1 MKNQIIII
9 FSLIFIF
16 GCSKEKSKTT
26 GWNYNDPKHGGFEI
40 STNYTEQVTPDGMAF
55 IEGGSFT
62 MGRVEQDV
70 MYDWNNIPKT
80 VTVSSFYMDETEV
93 RNLDYLEYLFWI
105 ERVYGSN
112 YDNGSYPEVYWKA
125 LPDTNVWRDKL
136 SYNEPYVE
144 NYLRHPAFHQ
154 YPVVGVSW
162 EQAVDYCAWRTDR
175 VNERILIDNGY
186 LWEDPEQV
194 DENVFKTDAY
204 KMGQYEGRIRRQ
216 LPNLKLG
223 VHSFTKKAGRDKN
236 AVRNVQTFDGILLP
250 RFRLPTEAE
259 WEFAALALVGN
270 TIEENVSERKIY
282 PWNGDGVRNP
292 SKRNKGEIVANFKR
306 SRGDNMGTA
315 GRLNDNADKTAPVIS
330 YWPNEYGLYNMAGN
344 VSEWVMDVYRP
355 LVDPTTNDMNPF
367 RGNVFETWQR
377 DEDRFIVEKDTLGN
391 IIKREVTVEEN
402 LNRRNYSTSDN
413 INYLDGD
420 YDSRIQVTAAGP
432 GSEWKNVNG
441 TDKRGFVDPIKEK
454 EKEINELLKN
464 VDENGQ
470 LSSDDISE
478 VRKLKSELEQ
488 LTSTNQV
495 YELNETSLIS
505 DQTRVYKGGSYKD
518 RAYWMVPGTRRYLD
532 QKQSTSYIGFRC
544 AMDRLGPPTSN
555 LEENMRRP
563 VDWNKNNGYYDKK

>member
-16 GCSKEKSKTT
+16 GCSKEKSKST

-70 MYDWNNIPKT
+70 LYDWNNVPKT

-223 VHSFTKKAGRDKN
+223 THSFNKKAGRDKN
-236 AVRNVQTFDGILLP
+236 SVRNVGVGDGILLP

-315 GRLNDNADKTAPVIS
+315 GRLNDNADKTAPVFS

-355 LVDPTTNDMNPF
+355 LIDPATNDMNPF

-377 DEDRFIVEKDTLGN
+377 DEDRFIVEKDSLGN

-420 YDSRIQVTAAGP
+420 YDSRIQAPA
-432 GSEWKNVNG
+432 SDWQNVNG
-441 TDKRGFVDPIKEK
+441 TDKRGFVNPIKEK
-454 EKEINELLKN
+454 EKAIAELLKN
-464 VDENGQ
+464 TDENGQ
-470 LSSDDISE
+470 LSSKDILE

-505 DQTRVYKGGSYKD
+505 DQSRVYKGGSYKD
-518 RAYWMVPGTRRYLD
+518 RAYWMVPGTRRFLD

-555 LEENMRRP
+555 LKENMRRP
-563 VDWNKNNGYYDKK
+563 VDWNKNNGYYEKK

>member
-9 FSLIFIF
+9 FSLIFII

-70 MYDWNNIPKT
+70 IYDWNNVPKT

-112 YDNGSYPEVYWKA
+112 YDNGSYPEVYWEA

-236 AVRNVQTFDGILLP
+236 AVRNVQNYDGILLP

-270 TIEENVSERKIY
+270 TMAENVSERKIY

-355 LVDPTTNDMNPF
+355 LIDPITNDMNPF

-420 YDSRIQVTAAGP
+420 YDSRIQAPA
-432 GSEWKNVNG
+432 SDWQNVNG

-454 EKEINELLKN
+454 EKAINELLKN

-470 LSSDDISE
+470 LSSKDILE

-505 DQTRVYKGGSYKD
+505 DLTRVYKGGSYKD
-518 RAYWMVPGTRRYLD
+518 RAYWMVPGTRRFLD

-555 LEENMRRP
+555 LKENMRRP

>member
-16 GCSKEKSKTT
+16 GCSKEKSKST

-70 MYDWNNIPKT
+70 LYDWNNVPKT

-144 NYLRHPAFHQ
+144 SYLRHPAFHQ

-223 VHSFTKKAGRDKN
+223 SHSFNKKAGRDKN
-236 AVRNVQTFDGILLP
+236 SVRNVVDRDGILLP

-270 TIEENVSERKIY
+270 TIEENISERKIY

-355 LVDPTTNDMNPF
+355 LIDPATSDMNPF

-377 DEDRFIVEKDTLGN
+377 DEDRFIVEKDSLGN

-420 YDSRIQVTAAGP
+420 YDSRIQAPA
-432 GSEWKNVNG
+432 SDWQNVNG
-441 TDKRGFVDPIKEK
+441 TDKRGFVNPIKEK
-454 EKEINELLKN
+454 EKAITELLKN
-464 VDENGQ
+464 TDENGQ
-470 LSSDDISE
+470 LSSKDILE

-505 DQTRVYKGGSYKD
+505 DQSRVYKGGSYKD
-518 RAYWMVPGTRRYLD
+518 RAYWMVPGTRRFLD

-555 LEENMRRP
+555 LKENMRRP
-563 VDWNKNNGYYDKK
+563 VDWNKNNGYYEKK

>member
-1 MKNQIIII
+1 MKNQI
-9 FSLIFIF
+9 LIVLCIAFIF

-26 GWNYNDPKHGGFEI
+26 GWNYNDPKHGGFEV
-40 STNYTEQVTPDGMAF
+40 STNYTEQITPDGMAF

-62 MGRVEQDV
+62 MGRVEQDLN
-70 MYDWNNIPKT
+70 YDWNNVPKT

-93 RNLDYLEYLFWI
+93 RNIDYLEYLFWI

-112 YDNGSYPEVYWKA
+112 YDNGSYPEIYWKA

-136 SYNEPYVE
+136 SFNEPYVE
-144 NYLRHPAFHQ
+144 SYLRHPAFHQ

-194 DENVFKTDAY
+194 DENVFNTDAY
-204 KMGQYEGRIRRQ
+204 KLGQYEGRIRRQ

-223 VHSFTKKAGRDKN
+223 VHSYDKKAGKDKS
-236 AVRNVQTFDGILLP
+236 AIRNVQESDGILLP

-270 TIEENVSERKIY
+270 TLKENVSERKLY

-306 SRGDNMGTA
+306 GRGDNMGTA

-355 LVDPTTNDMNPF
+355 LVDPNTTDINPF
-367 RGNVFETWQR
+367 RGNVYETWQR
-377 DEDRFIVEKDTLGN
+377 DEDNFIVEKDDFGN

-402 LNRRNYSTSDN
+402 INRRNYSTSDN

-420 YDSRIQVTAAGP
+420 YDSRIQSAG
-432 GSEWKNVNG
+432 SDWQNING
-441 TDKRGFVDPIKEK
+441 TDKRGYVNPIKQK
-454 EKEINELLKN
+454 EEEINELLKN
-464 VDENGQ
+464 KDENGQ
-470 LSSDDISE
+470 LSSKDILKL
-478 VRKLKSELEQ
+478 RKLKSELEQ

-518 RAYWMVPGTRRYLD
+518 RAYWMVPGTRRFLD

-555 LEENMRRP
+555 LKENQRKP
-563 VDWNKNNGYYDKK
+563 VDWNKNNGYYEKK

>member
-9 FSLIFIF
+9 FSLIFII

-70 MYDWNNIPKT
+70 IYDWNNVPKT

-236 AVRNVQTFDGILLP
+236 AVRNVQNYDGILLP

-355 LVDPTTNDMNPF
+355 LIDPITNDMNPF

-420 YDSRIQVTAAGP
+420 YDSRIQAPA
-432 GSEWKNVNG
+432 SDWQNVNG

-454 EKEINELLKN
+454 EKAINELLKN

-470 LSSDDISE
+470 LSSKDILE
-478 VRKLKSELEQ
+478 VRKLKSELKQ

-518 RAYWMVPGTRRYLD
+518 RAYWMVPGTRRFLD

-555 LEENMRRP
+555 LKENMRRP
-563 VDWNKNNGYYDKK
+563 VDWNKNSGYYDKK

>member
-9 FSLIFIF
+9 FSLIFII

-70 MYDWNNIPKT
+70 IYDWNNVPKT

-112 YDNGSYPEVYWKA
+112 YDNGSYPEVYWEA

-236 AVRNVQTFDGILLP
+236 AVRNVQNYDGILLP

-270 TIEENVSERKIY
+270 TMAENVSERKIY

-355 LVDPTTNDMNPF
+355 LIDPITNDMNPF

-420 YDSRIQVTAAGP
+420 YDSRIQAPA
-432 GSEWKNVNG
+432 SDWQNVNG

-454 EKEINELLKN
+454 EKAINELLKN

-470 LSSDDISE
+470 LSSKDILE
-478 VRKLKSELEQ
+478 VRRLKSELEQ

-505 DQTRVYKGGSYKD
+505 DLTRVYKGGSYKD
-518 RAYWMVPGTRRYLD
+518 RAYWMVPGTRRFLD

-555 LEENMRRP
+555 LKENMRRP

>member
-9 FSLIFIF
+9 FSLIFII

-70 MYDWNNIPKT
+70 IYDWNNVPKT

-236 AVRNVQTFDGILLP
+236 AVRNVQTYDGILLP

-355 LVDPTTNDMNPF
+355 LIDPITNDMNPF

-420 YDSRIQVTAAGP
+420 YDSRIQAPA
-432 GSEWKNVNG
+432 SDWQNVNG

-454 EKEINELLKN
+454 EKAINELLKN

-470 LSSDDISE
+470 LSSKDILE
-478 VRKLKSELEQ
+478 VRKLKSELKQ

-518 RAYWMVPGTRRYLD
+518 RAYWMVPGTRRFLD

-555 LEENMRRP
+555 LKENMRRP
-563 VDWNKNNGYYDKK
+563 VDWNKNSGYYDKK

>member
-16 GCSKEKSKTT
+16 GCSKEKSKST

-70 MYDWNNIPKT
+70 LYDWNNVPKT

-144 NYLRHPAFHQ
+144 SYLRHPAFHQ

-223 VHSFTKKAGRDKN
+223 THSFNKKAGRDKN
-236 AVRNVQTFDGILLP
+236 SVRNVRDRDGILLP

-270 TIEENVSERKIY
+270 TTEENISERKIY

-355 LVDPTTNDMNPF
+355 LIDPATNDMNPF

-377 DEDRFIVEKDTLGN
+377 DEDRFIVEKDSLGN

-420 YDSRIQVTAAGP
+420 YDSRIQAPA
-432 GSEWKNVNG
+432 SDWQNVNG
-441 TDKRGFVDPIKEK
+441 TDKRGFVNPIKEK
-454 EKEINELLKN
+454 EKAIAELLKN
-464 VDENGQ
+464 TDENGQ
-470 LSSDDISE
+470 LSSKDILE

-505 DQTRVYKGGSYKD
+505 DQSRVYKGGSYKD
-518 RAYWMVPGTRRYLD
+518 RAYWMVPGTRRFLD

-555 LEENMRRP
+555 LKENMRRP
-563 VDWNKNNGYYDKK
+563 VDWNKNNGYYEKK

>member
-16 GCSKEKSKTT
+16 GCSKEKSKST

-70 MYDWNNIPKT
+70 LYDWNNVPKT

-144 NYLRHPAFHQ
+144 SYLRHPAFHQ

-223 VHSFTKKAGRDKN
+223 THSFNKKAGRDKN
-236 AVRNVQTFDGILLP
+236 SVRNVRDRDGILLP

-355 LVDPTTNDMNPF
+355 LIDPATNDMNPF

-377 DEDRFIVEKDTLGN
+377 DEDRFIVEKDSLGN

-420 YDSRIQVTAAGP
+420 YDSRIQAPA
-432 GSEWKNVNG
+432 SDWQNVNG
-441 TDKRGFVDPIKEK
+441 TDKRGFVNPIKEK
-454 EKEINELLKN
+454 EKAITELLKN
-464 VDENGQ
+464 TDENGQ
-470 LSSDDISE
+470 LSSKDILE

-505 DQTRVYKGGSYKD
+505 DQSRVYKGGSYKD
-518 RAYWMVPGTRRYLD
+518 RAYWMVPGTRRFLD

-555 LEENMRRP
+555 LKENMRRP
-563 VDWNKNNGYYDKK
+563 VDWNKNNGYYEKK

>member
-16 GCSKEKSKTT
+16 GCSKEKSKST

-70 MYDWNNIPKT
+70 LYDWNNVPKT

-223 VHSFTKKAGRDKN
+223 THSFNKKAGRDKN
-236 AVRNVQTFDGILLP
+236 SVRNVGVGDGILLP

-355 LVDPTTNDMNPF
+355 LIDPATNDMNPF

-377 DEDRFIVEKDTLGN
+377 DEDRFIVEKDSLGN

-420 YDSRIQVTAAGP
+420 YDSRIQAPA
-432 GSEWKNVNG
+432 SDWQNVNG
-441 TDKRGFVDPIKEK
+441 TDKRGFVNPIKEK
-454 EKEINELLKN
+454 EKAIAELLKN
-464 VDENGQ
+464 TDENGQ
-470 LSSDDISE
+470 LSSKDILE

-505 DQTRVYKGGSYKD
+505 DQSRVYKGGSYKD
-518 RAYWMVPGTRRYLD
+518 RAYWMVPGTRRFLD

-555 LEENMRRP
+555 LKENMRRP
-563 VDWNKNNGYYDKK
+563 VDWNKNNGYYEKK

>member
-16 GCSKEKSKTT
+16 GCSKEKSKST

-70 MYDWNNIPKT
+70 LYDWNNVPKT

-144 NYLRHPAFHQ
+144 SYLRHPAFHQ

-223 VHSFTKKAGRDKN
+223 THSFNKKAGRDKN
-236 AVRNVQTFDGILLP
+236 SVRNVSDRDGILLP

-355 LVDPTTNDMNPF
+355 LIDPATNDMNPF

-377 DEDRFIVEKDTLGN
+377 DEDRFIVEKDSLGN

-420 YDSRIQVTAAGP
+420 YDSRIQAPA
-432 GSEWKNVNG
+432 SDWQNVNG
-441 TDKRGFVDPIKEK
+441 TDKRGFVNPIKEK
-454 EKEINELLKN
+454 EKAISELLKN
-464 VDENGQ
+464 TDENGQ
-470 LSSDDISE
+470 LSSKDILE

-505 DQTRVYKGGSYKD
+505 DQSRVYKGGSYKD
-518 RAYWMVPGTRRYLD
+518 RAYWMVPGTRRFLD

-555 LEENMRRP
+555 LKENMRRP
-563 VDWNKNNGYYDKK
+563 VDWNKNNGYYEKK

>member
-9 FSLIFIF
+9 FSLIFII

-70 MYDWNNIPKT
+70 IYDWNNVPKT

-236 AVRNVQTFDGILLP
+236 AVRNVQNYDGILLP

-270 TIEENVSERKIY
+270 TMAENVSERKIY

-355 LVDPTTNDMNPF
+355 LIDPITNDMNPF

-420 YDSRIQVTAAGP
+420 YDSRIQAPA
-432 GSEWKNVNG
+432 SDWQNVNG

-454 EKEINELLKN
+454 EKAINELLKN

-470 LSSDDISE
+470 LSSKDILE

-505 DQTRVYKGGSYKD
+505 DLTRVYKGGSYKD
-518 RAYWMVPGTRRYLD
+518 RAYWMVPGTRRFLD

-555 LEENMRRP
+555 LKENMRRP

>member
-1 MKNQIIII
+1 MKNQIIFI

-16 GCSKEKSKTT
+16 GCSKEKSKST

-62 MGRVEQDV
+62 MGLVEQDV
-70 MYDWNNIPKT
+70 LYDWNNVPKT

-223 VHSFTKKAGRDKN
+223 THSFNKKAGRDKN
-236 AVRNVQTFDGILLP
+236 SVRNVGVRDGILLP

-355 LVDPTTNDMNPF
+355 LIDPATNDMNPF

-377 DEDRFIVEKDTLGN
+377 DEDRFIVEKDSLGN

-420 YDSRIQVTAAGP
+420 YDSRIQAPA
-432 GSEWKNVNG
+432 SDWQNVNG
-441 TDKRGFVDPIKEK
+441 TDKRGFVNPIKEK
-454 EKEINELLKN
+454 EKAIAELLKN
-464 VDENGQ
+464 TDENGQ
-470 LSSDDISE
+470 LSSKDILE

-505 DQTRVYKGGSYKD
+505 DQSRVYKGGSYKD
-518 RAYWMVPGTRRYLD
+518 RAYWMVPGTRRFLD

-555 LEENMRRP
+555 LKENMRRP
-563 VDWNKNNGYYDKK
+563 VDWNKNNGYYEKK

>member
-9 FSLIFIF
+9 FSLIFII

-70 MYDWNNIPKT
+70 IYDWNNVPKT

-236 AVRNVQTFDGILLP
+236 AVRNVQNYDGILLP

-355 LVDPTTNDMNPF
+355 LIDPITNDMNPF

-420 YDSRIQVTAAGP
+420 YDSRIQAPA
-432 GSEWKNVNG
+432 SDWQNVNG

-454 EKEINELLKN
+454 EKAINELLKN

-470 LSSDDISE
+470 LSSKDILE
-478 VRKLKSELEQ
+478 VRKLKSELKQ

-518 RAYWMVPGTRRYLD
+518 RAYWMVPGTRRFLD

-555 LEENMRRP
+555 LKENMRRP

>member
-16 GCSKEKSKTT
+16 GCSKEKSKST

-70 MYDWNNIPKT
+70 LYDWNNVPKT

-144 NYLRHPAFHQ
+144 SYLRHPAFHQ

-223 VHSFTKKAGRDKN
+223 THSFNKKAGRDKN
-236 AVRNVQTFDGILLP
+236 SVRNVRDRDGILLP

-270 TIEENVSERKIY
+270 TIEENISERKIY

-355 LVDPTTNDMNPF
+355 LIDPATNDMNPF

-377 DEDRFIVEKDTLGN
+377 DEDRFIVEKDSLGN

-420 YDSRIQVTAAGP
+420 YDSRIQAPA
-432 GSEWKNVNG
+432 SDWQNVNG
-441 TDKRGFVDPIKEK
+441 TDKRGFVNPIKEK
-454 EKEINELLKN
+454 EKAITELLKN
-464 VDENGQ
+464 TDENGQ
-470 LSSDDISE
+470 LSSKDILE

-505 DQTRVYKGGSYKD
+505 DQSRVYKGGSYKD
-518 RAYWMVPGTRRYLD
+518 RAYWMVPGTRRFLD

-555 LEENMRRP
+555 LKENMRRP
-563 VDWNKNNGYYDKK
+563 VDWNKNNGYYEKK

>member
-9 FSLIFIF
+9 FSLIFII

-70 MYDWNNIPKT
+70 IYDWNNVPKT

-236 AVRNVQTFDGILLP
+236 AVRNVQNYDGILLP

-355 LVDPTTNDMNPF
+355 LIDPITNDMNPF

-420 YDSRIQVTAAGP
+420 YDSRIQAPA
-432 GSEWKNVNG
+432 SDWQNVNG

-454 EKEINELLKN
+454 EKAINELLKN

-470 LSSDDISE
+470 LSSKDILE
-478 VRKLKSELEQ
+478 VRRLKSELEQ

-505 DQTRVYKGGSYKD
+505 DLTRVYKGGSYKD
-518 RAYWMVPGTRRYLD
+518 RAYWMVPGTRRFLD

-555 LEENMRRP
+555 LKENMRRP

>member
-9 FSLIFIF
+9 FSLIFII
-16 GCSKEKSKTT
+16 GCSKEKSKST

-70 MYDWNNIPKT
+70 LYDWNNVPKT

-144 NYLRHPAFHQ
+144 SYLRHPAFHQ

-223 VHSFTKKAGRDKN
+223 NHSFNKKAGKDKN
-236 AVRNVQTFDGILLP
+236 SVRNVGDRDGILLP

-270 TIEENVSERKIY
+270 TLEENVSERKIY

-355 LVDPTTNDMNPF
+355 LIDPATNDMNPF

-377 DEDRFIVEKDTLGN
+377 DEDRFIVEKDSLGN

-420 YDSRIQVTAAGP
+420 YDSRIQAPA
-432 GSEWKNVNG
+432 SDWQNVNG
-441 TDKRGFVDPIKEK
+441 TDKRGFVNPIKEK
-454 EKEINELLKN
+454 EKAITELLKN
-464 VDENGQ
+464 TDENGQ
-470 LSSDDISE
+470 LSSKDILE

-505 DQTRVYKGGSYKD
+505 DQSRVYKGGSYKD
-518 RAYWMVPGTRRYLD
+518 RAYWMVPGTRRFLD

-555 LEENMRRP
+555 LKENMRRP
-563 VDWNKNNGYYDKK
+563 VDWNKNNGYYEKK

>member
-9 FSLIFIF
+9 FSLIFII

-70 MYDWNNIPKT
+70 IYDWNNVPKT

-236 AVRNVQTFDGILLP
+236 AVRNVQNYDGILLP

-270 TIEENVSERKIY
+270 TKEENVSERKIY

-355 LVDPTTNDMNPF
+355 LIDPITNDMNPF

-420 YDSRIQVTAAGP
+420 YDSRIQAPA
-432 GSEWKNVNG
+432 SDWQNVNG

-454 EKEINELLKN
+454 EKAINELLKN

-470 LSSDDISE
+470 LSSKDILE
-478 VRKLKSELEQ
+478 VRKLKSELKQ

-518 RAYWMVPGTRRYLD
+518 RAYWMVPGTRRFLD
-532 QKQSTSYIGFRC
+532 QKQSTSYLGFRC

-555 LEENMRRP
+555 LKENMRRP

>member
-16 GCSKEKSKTT
+16 GCSKEKSKST

-70 MYDWNNIPKT
+70 LYDWNNVPKT

-144 NYLRHPAFHQ
+144 SYLRHPAFHQ

-223 VHSFTKKAGRDKN
+223 THSFNKKAGRDKN
-236 AVRNVQTFDGILLP
+236 SVRNVRDRDGILLP

-270 TIEENVSERKIY
+270 TIEENISERKIY

-355 LVDPTTNDMNPF
+355 LIDPATNDMNPF

-377 DEDRFIVEKDTLGN
+377 DEDRFIVEKDSLGN

-420 YDSRIQVTAAGP
+420 YDSRIQAPA
-432 GSEWKNVNG
+432 SDWQNVNG
-441 TDKRGFVDPIKEK
+441 TDKRGFVNPIKEK
-454 EKEINELLKN
+454 EKAIAELLKN
-464 VDENGQ
+464 TDENGQ
-470 LSSDDISE
+470 LSSKDILE

-505 DQTRVYKGGSYKD
+505 DQSRVYKGGSYKD
-518 RAYWMVPGTRRYLD
+518 RAYWMVPGTRRFLD

-555 LEENMRRP
+555 LKENMRRP
-563 VDWNKNNGYYDKK
+563 VDWNKNNGYYEKK

>member
-9 FSLIFIF
+9 FSLIFII
-16 GCSKEKSKTT
+16 GCSKEKSKST

-70 MYDWNNIPKT
+70 LYDWNNVPKT

-144 NYLRHPAFHQ
+144 SYLRHPAFHQ

-223 VHSFTKKAGRDKN
+223 NHSFNKKAGKDKN
-236 AVRNVQTFDGILLP
+236 SVRNVGDRDGILLP

-270 TIEENVSERKIY
+270 TLEENVSERKIY

-355 LVDPTTNDMNPF
+355 LIDPATNDMNPF

-377 DEDRFIVEKDTLGN
+377 DEDRFIVEKDSLGN

-420 YDSRIQVTAAGP
+420 YDSRIQAPA
-432 GSEWKNVNG
+432 SDWQNVNG
-441 TDKRGFVDPIKEK
+441 TDKRGFVNPIKEK
-454 EKEINELLKN
+454 EKAIAELLKN
-464 VDENGQ
+464 TDENGQ
-470 LSSDDISE
+470 LSSKDILE

-505 DQTRVYKGGSYKD
+505 DQSRVYKGGSYKD
-518 RAYWMVPGTRRYLD
+518 RAYWMVPGTRRFLD

-555 LEENMRRP
+555 LKENMRRP
-563 VDWNKNNGYYDKK
+563 VDWNKNNGYYEKK